1 MKELFLSLFVILFI
15 ACQTQPSNLP
25 SSDTPAPTQSRLEI
39 PQVQGALQTNASL
52 LSSACDLDCQ
62 PKFDLVSELQN
73 SENPG
78 IHYRAEVRN
87 SQADSVASHEL
98 ICASLLSQDPALE
111 PRQEMDSQQP
121 VLANSESKSIQIDPF
136 TT

>member
-25 SSDTPAPTQSRLEI
+25 TSDTPTQTQSQLEL
-39 PQVQGALQTNASL
+39 PANHEALLVSAAPS
-52 LSSACDLDCQ
+52 SSACDLDCQ
-62 PKFDLVSELQN
+62 PQFDLASELQN

-87 SQADSVASHEL
+87 SQLDSVASHEL
-98 ICASLLSQDPALE
+98 ICASLLSQEPALE
-111 PRQEMDSQQP
+111 PGQEMDSQQP
-121 VLANSESKSIQIDPF
+121 VLANSESKPIQIDPF